1 MITDDPLKIQ
11 RPPPSS
17 CGFCHRLPCCSHR
30 VTVVSLFD
38 LHLLPFFCLFP
49 GPVLFL
55 SLHYPSE
62 NTASLFS
69 RSPAAVLHLSPNLP
83 LTHRGL
89 TDLGISTPQQLF
101 PNTATGASV

>member
-1 MITDDPLKIQ
+1 MVFVIASHAALITSQLCLYLICIYFHYSASFQ
-11 RPPPSS
+11 
-17 CGFCHRLPCCSHR
+17 
-30 VTVVSLFD
+30 TLF
-38 LHLLPFFCLFP
+38 
-49 GPVLFL
+49 FL

-101 PNTATGASV
+101 PNTATGASVCARYC